1 MKANREKVEAH
12 LMEQIEKVKDVAGV
26 SATYLRMINLI
37 SDAEL
42 NRIKER
48 IGKLGY
54 DDRINVDIT
63 YYELLSL
70 YKDSKTKKN
79 DKAN

>member
-1 MKANREKVEAH
+1 
-12 LMEQIEKVKDVAGV
+12 MEQIEKVKDVAGV
-26 SATYLRMINLI
+26 SATYLRMLNLI

-70 YKDSKTKKN
+70 YP
-79 DKAN
+79 

>member
-1 MKANREKVEAH
+1 MITKTRKEMKANKEKVEAH
-12 LMEQIEKVKDVAGV
+12 LMEQIENVKDIADV
-26 SATYLRMINLI
+26 SAKYLRMINLI

-42 NRIKER
+42 NRIKEG

-70 YKDSKTKKN
+70 YL
-79 DKAN
+79 

>member
-26 SATYLRMINLI
+26 SAKYLRMLNLI

-70 YKDSKTKKN
+70 YP
-79 DKAN
+79 